1 MLSIFTTRDFL
12 AGSLYLLLGA
22 FTLYIGAE
30 YSVGVAGRM
39 GPGYFPKVI
48 GYALILLG
56 AVSIIRSTL
65 SDSGKFGGIAF
76 RPLLLIT
83 LAIVLFAYFLH
94 RLGLVISL
102 AALLGVAALAAK
114 DARFSPLGILL
125 GVGLIAACA
134 IVFVKGLGLP
144 TPLVGYWLAW
154 G

>member
-1 MLSIFTTRDFL
+1 MPVFITSKDFL
-12 AGSLYLLLGA
+12 AGALYLVVGA
-22 FTLYIGAE
+22 VTLYIGAE

-48 GYALILLG
+48 GYALIALG
-56 AVSIIRSTL
+56 VISAIRAAF
-65 SDSGKFGGIAF
+65 SDSGQFGGIAF

-83 LAIVLFAYFLH
+83 LAIALFGYFLH
-94 RLGLVISL
+94 RLGLVTSL
-102 AALLGVAALAAK
+102 AVLLGVAALAAK
-114 DARFSPLGILL
+114 DSKFSLLGVVL

-144 TPLVGYWLAW
+144 TPLVGYWLTR